1 MGRSAYCA
9 RIRQVTRC
17 LKSKGVWMRIAFLT
31 IVVSAALAGGFGAI
45 AVDSASA
52 HRSWCH
58 SRHDCPSDH
67 ATYRWG
73 PKRLLCVKPTSDKRN
88 ASFRI
93 RVRYNGLTYYCK
105 R

>member
-1 MGRSAYCA
+1 
-9 RIRQVTRC
+9 
-17 LKSKGVWMRIAFLT
+17 MRGLLL
-31 IVVSAALAGGFGAI
+31 ALALTAVLAFTAFTFGYA
-45 AVDSASA
+45 AGPASA

-58 SRHDCPSDH
+58 SKHDCPSDH

-73 PKRLLCVKPTSDKRN
+73 SKRLLCVKPTSDKRN

-93 RVRYNGLTYYCK
+93 RVKYGGLTYWCK